1 MTPRSRPTTWTHAS
15 ARRADRGAARPE
27 TGRPGESGGSESGP
41 HVASP
46 ITWSAAR
53 PPLPASL
60 VAGSVPDMADR
71 VMGRP
76 RQKPPLPPD
85 APITAPDVEPAITV
99 AQLDAL
105 AQRLGCQGQTE
116 FGEALGISQSYL
128 SNLYSGY
135 R

>member
-1 MTPRSRPTTWTHAS
+1 M
-15 ARRADRGAARPE
+15 
-27 TGRPGESGGSESGP
+27 P
-41 HVASP
+41 HVGHTTA
-46 ITWSAAR
+46 WRSAAPAR
-53 PPLPASL
+53 LPASPA
-60 VAGSVPDMADR
+60 AGSVPDMADR

-85 APITAPDVEPAITV
+85 APVTAPDVEPVITV

-135 R
+135 RKVLRGPLHLLLVDRLRQHRLL